1 MSEVTDTFIIMGIQ
15 DIKQIA
21 NWNPIFIDIISSLIP
36 FLDFVLKYPPS
47 RFIYRFRLTSI
58 TISTSM
64 INSDN
69 TILITCVGSNNCVN
83 ADVNREEKNV
93 LGIIHTE
100 NLNNW
105 EQLKNISNISFS
117 FFTESIHNSY
127 IKNSN
132 SRNKNIIK
140 FKKEEVKIP
149 HFNFAIDAIYS

>member
-47 RFIYRFRLTSI
+47 RFIYRFRLT
-58 TISTSM
+58 
-64 INSDN
+64 
-69 TILITCVGSNNCVN
+69 
-83 ADVNREEKNV
+83 
-93 LGIIHTE
+93 
-100 NLNNW
+100 
-105 EQLKNISNISFS
+105 
-117 FFTESIHNSY
+117 
-127 IKNSN
+127 KNSN